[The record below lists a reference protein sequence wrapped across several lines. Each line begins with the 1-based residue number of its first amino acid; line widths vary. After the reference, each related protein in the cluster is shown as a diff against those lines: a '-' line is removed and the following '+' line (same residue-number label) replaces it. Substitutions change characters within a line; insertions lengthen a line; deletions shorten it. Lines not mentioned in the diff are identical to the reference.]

1 MKRVLLSMVL
11 AAAPAVA
18 APIAIT
24 GATAHTA
31 RGEEVIRNATI
42 IIDNGRITAIGA
54 GLAIPAG
61 ATVIG

>member
-31 RGEEVIRNATI
+31 RGEEIIRNATI
-42 IIDNGRITAIGA
+42 IIDNGAFGVEIVRVARPV
-54 GLAIPAG
+54 LN
-61 ATVIG
+61 

>member
-1 MKRVLLSMVL
+1 MKRVLLL
-11 AAAPAVA
+11 CAAALSAPALA

-31 RGEEVIRNATI
+31 RGEEVIQNATI

-54 GLAIPAG
+54 GRP
-61 ATVIG
+61 VRP